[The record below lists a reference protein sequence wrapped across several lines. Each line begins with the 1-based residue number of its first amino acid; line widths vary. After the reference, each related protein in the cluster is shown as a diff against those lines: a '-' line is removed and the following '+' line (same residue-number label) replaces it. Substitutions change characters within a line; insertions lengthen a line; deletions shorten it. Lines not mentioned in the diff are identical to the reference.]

1 MASWKKP
8 GRAARVVI
16 YEEGGSP
23 RQYWRGTDDSG
34 NDLWREEAETPGGK
48 SSGAS
53 MSTEE
58 LLRAIETSLTER
70 RRAGRGLKFR
80 L

>member
-16 YEEGGSP
+16 YEEGGAP
-23 RQYWRGTDDSG
+23 RQYWRHTDEDG
-34 NDLWREEAETPGGK
+34 EVCWREEAETPGVK
-48 SSGAS
+48 SSGAAL
-53 MSTEE
+53 STED
-58 LLRAIETSLTER
+58 LLRAIESSLTER

>member
-16 YEEGGSP
+16 YEEGGAP
-23 RQYWRGTDDSG
+23 RQYWRHTEAGDT
-34 NDLWREEAETPGGK
+34 LWREEAETPGVK
-48 SSGAS
+48 SSGAAL
-53 MSTEE
+53 STED
-58 LLRAIETSLTER
+58 LLRAIEASLTER

>member
-1 MASWKKP
+1 MATWKKP

-16 YEEGGSP
+16 YEEGGAP
-23 RQYWRGTDDSG
+23 RQYWRHTNEAGDT
-34 NDLWREEAETPGGK
+34 LWREEAETPGVK
-48 SSGAS
+48 PSGAA

-58 LLRAIETSLTER
+58 LVRAVEASLTER